1 VRTISLW
8 QPWASLVAIE
18 AKRIETRHW
27 PAPASLVGQRI
38 GIHAAKTTAHLRI
51 CSEWPF
57 SEHIADPRALPLGA
71 VVATA
76 VLARCREITS
86 EGAALLEERD
96 REEAAFGL
104 YAPGRFAWV
113 LSDVAALDDPL
124 PFRGS
129 QGFFD
134 VPDAALGLEPPQGA
148 LL

>member
-8 QPWASLVAIE
+8 QPWATLVAVG

-27 PAPASLVGQRI
+27 HTPPALIGQRI
-38 GIHAAKTTAHLRI
+38 GIHAAKTTQHLPI
-51 CSEWPF
+51 CAEWPF
-57 SEHIADPRALPLGA
+57 NVHVKDRHALPLGA

-76 VLARCREITS
+76 VLDRCRPITS

-104 YAPGRFAWV
+104 YTPGRFAWV
-113 LSDVAALDDPL
+113 LEDVVALTEPV

-134 VPDAALGLEPPQGA
+134 VPDEALGLEPPQRA

>member
-1 VRTISLW
+1 MRTISLW
-8 QPWASLVAIE
+8 QPWASLVAVG

-27 PAPASLVGQRI
+27 PAPATLVGQRI
-38 GIHAAKTTAHLRI
+38 GIHAAKTTSHLPI

-57 SEHIADPRALPLGA
+57 SEHIDDPRALPLGA

-76 VLARCREITS
+76 VLDRCRPITS

-96 REEAAFGL
+96 RQEAAFGL
-104 YAPGRFAWV
+104 YSPGRFAWV
-113 LSDVAALDDPL
+113 LRDVIALEGPV

-134 VPDAALGLEPPQGA
+134 VPDQALGLEPPQGE

>member
-1 VRTISLW
+1 MRTISLW
-8 QPWASLVAIE
+8 QPWATLVAVG

-27 PAPASLVGQRI
+27 PAPATLVGQRI
-38 GIHAAKTTAHLRI
+38 GIHAAKTTAHLAI
-51 CSEWPF
+51 CGEWPF
-57 SEHIADPRALPLGA
+57 NEHIPDPRALPLGA

-96 REEAAFGL
+96 RQEAAFGL

-113 LSDVAALDDPL
+113 LRDVVALEQPV

-134 VPDAALGLEPPQGA
+134 VPDEALGFERPQGA